1 MIYFNTVK
9 LDSQSRLYIDSKIRE
24 ALDLK
29 NNDMIDMACV
39 GNAIVLTSHNE
50 DINVA
55 DTVEISNILRRL
67 NNCITKQ
74 VKQTLENI

>member
-50 DINVA
+50 DINVE

-67 NNCITKQ
+67 NNYMPK
-74 VKQTLENI
+74 

>member
-9 LDSQSRLYIDSKIRE
+9 LDGQSRLYIDSKIRE
-24 ALDLK
+24 SLK
-29 NNDMIDMACV
+29 LGNNDEVDLACV
-39 GNAIVLTSHNE
+39 GNAIVLTAHGE

-67 NNCITKQ
+67 NNSITK
-74 VKQTLENI
+74 

>member
-9 LDSQSRLYIDSKIRE
+9 LDGQSRLYIDSKIRE
-24 ALDLK
+24 SLK
-29 NNDMIDMACV
+29 LGNNDEVDLACV
-39 GNAIVLTSHNE
+39 GNAIVLTAHGE

-67 NNCITKQ
+67 NNNITK
-74 VKQTLENI
+74 

>member
-67 NNCITKQ
+67 NNCITK
-74 VKQTLENI
+74 

>member
-24 ALDLK
+24 ALKLG
-29 NNDMIDMACV
+29 NNDAVDLACV
-39 GNAIVLTSHNE
+39 GNAIVLTAHGE

-67 NNCITKQ
+67 NNSITK
-74 VKQTLENI
+74 

>member
-1 MIYFNTVK
+1 MIYFNTIK

-24 ALDLK
+24 TLK
-29 NNDMIDMACV
+29 LGNNDEVDLACV
-39 GNAIVLTSHNE
+39 GNAIVLTAHGE

-67 NNCITKQ
+67 NNSITK
-74 VKQTLENI
+74 

>member
-9 LDSQSRLYIDSKIRE
+9 LDGQSRLYIDSKIRE
-24 ALDLK
+24 TLK
-29 NNDMIDMACV
+29 LGNNDEVDIACV
-39 GNAIVLTSHNE
+39 GNAIVLTAHGE

-67 NNCITKQ
+67 NNSITK
-74 VKQTLENI
+74 

>member
-24 ALDLK
+24 ALKLG
-29 NNDMIDMACV
+29 NNDEVDLACV
-39 GNAIVLTSHNE
+39 GNAIVLTAHGK

-67 NNCITKQ
+67 NNCITK
-74 VKQTLENI
+74 